1 MTRFRGMLWPVLL
14 LVLLAVLAW
23 LQFRWT
29 GQVSVA
35 EQERM
40 QASLQSSVRRYA
52 GDVDDE
58 ALLLF
63 QFFRAERV
71 DELDSRLERYRDE
84 ARYPELVSA
93 IYFCDATGR
102 SRSSIVWVRPTSSS
116 PSSGP
121 KRSNECANS

>member
-1 MTRFRGMLWPVLL
+1 MTRFHGMLWPVLS

-40 QASLQSSVRRYA
+40 QASLQSSVRRFA

-63 QFFRAERV
+63 
-71 DELDSRLERYRDE
+71 
-84 ARYPELVSA
+84 
-93 IYFCDATGR
+93 
-102 SRSSIVWVRPTSSS
+102 
-116 PSSGP
+116 
-121 KRSNECANS
+121 